1 MQALIGYVEST
12 GPWAW
17 FIFAVILF
25 TFEIVLPG
33 VHFLWFGMAAL
44 IVGLL
49 TIALGISLPW
59 QLIAFAV
66 IACATVLAVRRYAS
80 PTNVSSDEPDLNVR
94 GHQYIGRTLVV
105 EEAIREG
112 RGKVRVGD
120 TIWTAQGPDLAKGAN
135 AKVTGVAGTVLVV
148 EPV

>member
-1 MQALIGYVEST
+1 MQSLTEHIAAMGE
-12 GPWAW
+12 WAW

-25 TFEIVLPG
+25 TLETIVPG

-49 TIALGISLPW
+49 TIAAGITWPM
-59 QLIAFAV
+59 QFVAFAV
-66 IACATVLAVRRYAS
+66 IACVMVLAVRRYAS
-80 PTNVSSDEPDLNVR
+80 PTNVGSDEPDLNVR
-94 GHQYIGRTLVV
+94 GAQYIGRTLVV
-105 EEAIREG
+105 EEAIRDG

-120 TIWTAQGPDLAKGAN
+120 TLWPAQGPDIPKGSN
-135 AKVTGVAGTVLVV
+135 AKVTGVRGTVLVV